1 MASSSSNS
9 PHSPGPSTNGP
20 GNSEAIERVQ
30 LGHGGGGSLSQQL
43 IAELLVPAFGP
54 SDGVL
59 HDAATFKA
67 GPGPLAFST
76 DAYVV
81 RPLIFPGGDI
91 GRLAVIGTV
100 NDLAMVG
107 ARPLALSLALILEEG
122 LAMATLRQVVASI
135 RTAAAA
141 CGVPVLTGDTK
152 VVERGK
158 GDGLY
163 ITTSGVGSL
172 GPGPAIGP
180 PAVRPGDAIVV
191 SGDLGRHGAAILA
204 ARHELGFQTELCSDL
219 ASLLPAV
226 QALLGEGLEVH
237 ALRDL
242 TRGGLASA
250 LFEIARDTGLL
261 LQIEEEAVPIA
272 PAVASACELLGLDP
286 LAMANEGRLV
296 LFLPA
301 AEAAQALA
309 VLQSFQPEAAI
320 IGAVADA
327 GVPDGSEPSAAGSL
341 FAPIITRGAV
351 LLRNAYGVQR
361 RLTLG
366 RGEQLPRIC

>member
-1 MASSSSNS
+1 MASFSTNS
-9 PHSPGPSTNGP
+9 PGD
-20 GNSEAIERVQ
+20 SEAIERVQ

-54 SDGVL
+54 GDGVL
-59 HDAATFKA
+59 HDAATFQA

-122 LAMATLRQVVASI
+122 LAMGTLRQVIASI

-180 PAVRPGDAIVV
+180 PAVRPGDAILV
-191 SGDLGRHGAAILA
+191 SGDLGRHGVAILA
-204 ARHELGFQTELCSDL
+204 ARHELGFRTELCSDL
-219 ASLLPAV
+219 ASLLPSV
-226 QALLGEGLEVH
+226 QALLGQGLEVH

-272 PAVASACELLGLDP
+272 PAVTSACELLGLDP

-309 VLQSFQPEAAI
+309 VLQGFQPEAAI

-327 GVPDGSEPSAAGSL
+327 GMPGDSESGAGNRL
-341 FAPIITRGAV
+341 LPAIARGTV